1 MHAPPPPITLSS
13 KPRATTSPPRLSQLF
28 PSLQDVSPPATPPL
42 TMAQPHPP
50 PTGEAPGLS
59 PFESLP
65 FDVILSIT
73 SHLDYLTVLRLSLTN
88 TRLHSSL
95 HPDALVPRSV
105 KADFLQHVAESYPQ
119 HRHSLTCFRCLRI
132 LPRLAFA
139 DTHRAGRK
147 GKHSSY
153 PEKQR
158 LRFCHDCGARGLLY
172 PDMRGFR
179 VNGVRHWLCHTCG
192 IWYFP
197 LPCPHDIR
205 N

>member
-13 KPRATTSPPRLSQLF
+13 KPQATSPPPSPRLTQLF
-28 PSLQDVSPPATPPL
+28 PFQDVSPPATPTA
-42 TMAQPHPP
+42 TMTSPSA
-50 PTGEAPGLS
+50 GGLS

-65 FDVILSIT
+65 YDIILSIT
-73 SHLDYLTVLRLSLTN
+73 SHLDYPTALHLSLTN
-88 TRLHSSL
+88 TRLHASL
-95 HPDALVPRSV
+95 HPDALVPRSA
-105 KADFLQHVAESYPQ
+105 KADFLQYVAEAYPQ
-119 HRHSLTCFRCLRI
+119 HRHSLACFRCLRI

-153 PEKQR
+153 PERQR
-158 LRFCHDCGARGLLY
+158 LRFCHDCGVKGLLY

-192 IWYFP
+192 IWYPPPPFP
-197 LPCPHDIR
+197 PPT
-205 N
+205 NPQN